1 MRYEKIQYLVKRGTE
16 TVRARPSAASA
27 ENASRHVTSHEIRLS
42 NTKTRMQIVRF
53 WPHRTS
59 FAFGLLAMGHHH
71 SDLSAEILFVEM
83 NAVHPRSR
91 G

>member
-42 NTKTRMQIVRF
+42 NTKTRMQDSALLAAQDVLRV
-53 WPHRTS
+53 W
-59 FAFGLLAMGHHH
+59 LLAMGHHH